1 MLGFRRVTVV
11 GGRSRGPASVEDTAG
26 NAPYCSGLPQ
36 IFALE
41 VPSYG
46 YFLVVDGERKCSR
59 VFMDKLL
66 G

>member
-1 MLGFRRVTVV
+1 MA
-11 GGRSRGPASVEDTAG
+11 GRSRGPASVEDTAG
-26 NAPYCSGLPQ
+26 NAPCCSGRPQ

-41 VPSYG
+41 VPSYD
-46 YFLVVDGERKCSR
+46 YFLVVDVERNSGR